1 MRLGS
6 GTPSWTTPRGGRRR
20 LPTLALSAALAGL
33 SLGGCLPVGQATAAS
48 VATSTPRPTATIEAT
63 AAPAP
68 YVSPRAAAEV
78 VPPPRIIGYFSSW
91 GIYARNYHV
100 KTIVTSGSAEKLEVI
115 NYAFAGP
122 FDNRCILADP
132 QADTRRIYGAA
143 DGVDGQG
150 NGPDR
155 IRGHYGQLLR
165 LKSMYP
171 DLKVLISIGG
181 WTLSAD
187 FSDAALPENREAFVA
202 SCIDMFIRGN
212 LPNLEAGAAAGLF
225 DGIDI
230 DWEYPAAPGRR
241 GNVYRP
247 EDTRNFTELLAEF
260 RRQLDS
266 IDPDLLLTIA
276 APAGEDRFS
285 LMELD
290 QIHPYLD
297 WINVMAYD
305 YHGAWEPQGP
315 TDFHAPLFGPS
326 EAPGDLNVDKTVR
339 AYLAAGV
346 PAHKLNLGIPFYG
359 RGWTGVT
366 DANHGLYQDAA
377 EPALGLYEAGVN
389 DYGALRRLDATE
401 FHDPATGGSWIFDGT
416 TFWAMDDPV
425 AIGRKTEYVRSMD
438 LGGVMFWELAGDTR
452 DGELIT
458 AIFEGI
464 YGSE

>member
-1 MRLGS
+1 MLARL
-6 GTPSWTTPRGGRRR
+6 
-20 LPTLALSAALAGL
+20 AALAGL
-33 SLGGCLPVGQATAAS
+33 SLGSCLPMDQAKVSIAD
-48 VATSTPRPTATIEAT
+48 TSTPRPTATIVVTAT
-63 AAPAP
+63 SEP
-68 YVSPRAAAEV
+68 YASPRAAPEV

-165 LKSMYP
+165 LKAMFP
-171 DLKVLISIGG
+171 DLKILISIGG

-187 FSDAALPENREAFVA
+187 FSDAALPENRHVFVA

-212 LPNLEAGAAAGLF
+212 LPNLEPGAAAGVF
-225 DGIDI
+225 DGVDI

-247 EDTRNFTELLAEF
+247 EDTTNFTALLAEF

-266 IDPDLLLTIA
+266 IDPALLLTIA

-285 LMELD
+285 LMQLD

-315 TDFHAPLFGPS
+315 TKFHAPLFGPS
-326 EAPGDLNVDKTVR
+326 EAPGDLNVDTTVR

-346 PAHKLNLGIPFYG
+346 PAHKLNIGIPFYG

-366 DANHGLYQDAA
+366 DANHGLYQDAV
-377 EPALGLYEAGVN
+377 EPAMGLYEAGVN
-389 DYGALRRLDATE
+389 DYGVLRRLDAVE

-416 TFWAMDDPV
+416 TFWAIDDPA
-425 AIGRKTEYVRSMD
+425 AIAAKTEYVKRMD

-458 AIFEGI
+458 AIFDGLH
-464 YGSE
+464 GSE